1 MQNGILFEYELMLL
15 GKKNFFSPYFFSF
28 SADHNERIA
37 LDVFQYAIE
46 VYLKWSPEEAATYLT
61 MDVIKLMKLDTI
73 LKYIR
78 FPAELTVQRDL
89 FYIAHLLYP
98 KKVPFNEKELILRTY
113 KEVLNGTLY
122 KFPKEYLSDSLG
134 MMRACI
140 CFQYMCSQFLTFT
153 SIEEMYEHFTKSK
166 GTKDLKKYRLYAIC
180 TDMFEFP
187 LDFLHESLPMKQKN
201 EFLYKFNRFY
211 LKNKEQL
218 NQIKREKQKE
228 KTKK

>member
-1 MQNGILFEYELMLL
+1 MGGFIMQKGILFEYELILL

-28 SADHNERIA
+28 GNDYNERMA

-46 VYLKWSPEEAATYLT
+46 VYLRWSPEETATYLT
-61 MDVIKLMKLDTI
+61 IDIIKLMKLDSI

-78 FPAELTVQRDL
+78 FPAELIPERDL

-113 KEVLNGTLY
+113 KEVLSGQLY

-134 MMRACI
+134 MIRACI
-140 CFQYMCSQFLTFT
+140 CFQYMVSQYLSFK
-153 SIEEMYEHFTKSK
+153 SIDDMYNHFCTSK

-187 LDFLHESLPMKQKN
+187 LDFLHEALSVRQKN
-201 EFLYKFNRFY
+201 EFLYHYHRFC

-218 NQIKREKQKE
+218 NQLKR
-228 KTKK
+228 KKK

>member
-1 MQNGILFEYELMLL
+1 MILL
-15 GKKNFFSPYFFSF
+15 GKKTVFSPYFFSF

-46 VYLKWSPEEAATYLT
+46 VYLRWSPEEAGTYLT
-61 MDVIKLMKLDTI
+61 MDVVKLLKLDSI

-78 FPAELTVQRDL
+78 FPAELTIERDL

-98 KKVPFNEKELILRTY
+98 KRVPFDEKELILRTY
-113 KEVLNGTLY
+113 KEVLGGQLY

-140 CFQYMCSQFLTFT
+140 CFQYMCSKYLSFT
-153 SIEEMYEHFTKSK
+153 SVEQMYAHFSTSQ

-180 TDMFEFP
+180 VDMFELP
-187 LDFLHESLPMKQKN
+187 LDFLHESLSIRQKN
-201 EFLYKFNRFY
+201 EFFYHYYRFS
-211 LKNKEQL
+211 LKNREQL
-218 NQIKREKQKE
+218 NRIKKQGKKKKE
-228 KTKK
+228 KKDGD